1 MSREHGRTTFNAT
14 QKLVKPEMMTPRSAL
29 ARTMSAVRAR
39 RVLAGLSLSG
49 LLLFA
54 SACGGDSGND
64 EPGAKPSESLRAA
77 ALSLQQAMNSVSRE
91 IDVMSS
97 TRASLDRL
105 GATLQPA
112 ISQTSD
118 VIGLLT
124 PKATSDGTEAQLLK
138 GARQQRSFLQ
148 FAADATSKRTRAS
161 ANSSLGRA
169 RAAGRGATSAYA
181 DVAQKQ
187 SEMAGLLPGPTTFN
201 TGRLRDA
208 VLKVNRGPRKTS
220 PSPPPASSPP
230 PPPAQ
235 AETCGDGLSVNSVTS
250 CPFARAVR
258 DEYESTNG
266 ASVIEV
272 FSPVTQRS
280 YTMSCSGGVP
290 TVCRGGNGAVVTI
303 R

>member
-1 MSREHGRTTFNAT
+1 MN
-14 QKLVKPEMMTPRSAL
+14 PRSASTR
-29 ARTMSAVRAR
+29 RTNAFRTR
-39 RVLAGLSLSG
+39 HVLAALSLSG
-49 LLLFA
+49 LLLSA
-54 SACGGDSGND
+54 SGCGGDAGSS
-64 EPGAKPSESLRAA
+64 ESSTKPSESLRAA

-124 PKATSDGTEAQLLK
+124 PKATSDGPEGQLLK

-148 FAADATSKRTRAS
+148 FAADATNKRTRAS

-169 RAAGRGATSAYA
+169 RAAGRQATSAYA

-187 SEMAGLLPGPTTFN
+187 SEMAGLLPGATTFN

-208 VLKVNRGPRKTS
+208 VLKVNRGTRP
-220 PSPPPASSPP
+220 PSPPPPPPPGGSSPP
-230 PPPAQ
+230 PPPPPPSN
-235 AETCGDGLSVNSVTS
+235 CGDGLSVNSVTS

-258 DEYESTNG
+258 DAYESSNG
-266 ASVIEV
+266 ASVLEV
-272 FSPVTQRS
+272 FSPVTQQS
-280 YTMSCSGGVP
+280 YTMNCSGGVP
-290 TVCRGGNGAVVTI
+290 TVCRGGNGAVVSI

>member
-1 MSREHGRTTFNAT
+1 MKQRSGRTPQMIMF
-14 QKLVKPEMMTPRSAL
+14 KP
-29 ARTMSAVRAR
+29 ARLLTAAC
-39 RVLAGLSLSG
+39 LSG
-49 LLLFA
+49 LLLVA
-54 SACGGDSGND
+54 AGCGGDASDGD
-64 EPGAKPSESLRAA
+64 GGGKPVAESVRAA

-91 IDVMSS
+91 IDTMSS
-97 TRASLDRL
+97 TRDSLERL

-124 PKATSDGTEAQLLK
+124 PKATSAGAEAQLLK

-148 FAADATSKRTRAS
+148 FAANTTNSRTRRA
-161 ANSSLGRA
+161 ANNSLTRA
-169 RAAGRGATSAYA
+169 RAAGRQATSAYS
-181 DVAQKQ
+181 DVAEQQ
-187 SEMAGLLPGPTTFN
+187 SAVAGLLPGATTFN

-208 VLKVNRGPRKTS
+208 VLKVTAKKSGTT
-220 PSPPPASSPP
+220 PP
-230 PPPAQ
+230 PPGSGSDGGGGGSAPTGS
-235 AETCGDGLSVNSVTS
+235 TCGDGLSVNSVTS

-258 DEYESTNG
+258 DEYQSTNG

-290 TVCRGGNGAVVTI
+290 TVCRGGNGAVVSI

>member
-1 MSREHGRTTFNAT
+1 MMNA
-14 QKLVKPEMMTPRSAL
+14 RI
-29 ARTMSAVRAR
+29 ARARQTSTIRAR
-39 RVLAGLSLSG
+39 RVLTASCIAG
-49 LLLFA
+49 LLLTA
-54 SACGGDSGND
+54 AGCGGGSGGD
-64 EPGAKPSESLRAA
+64 EPGANPSESLRAA

-124 PKATSDGTEAQLLK
+124 PKATSDGPEAQLLK

-148 FAADATSKRTRAS
+148 FAADAANKRTRAS
-161 ANSSLGRA
+161 ANTSLARA
-169 RAAGRGATSAYA
+169 RAAGRLATGAYA
-181 DVAQKQ
+181 DVAEKQ
-187 SEMAGLLPGPTTFN
+187 SEIAGLLPGSTTFN

-208 VLKVNRGPRKTS
+208 VLRVNRGRART
-220 PSPPPASSPP
+220 SPP
-230 PPPAQ
+230 PPPPPASGGGG
-235 AETCGDGLSVNSVTS
+235 AGGSPAPTASMCGDGLSVNSVTS

-258 DEYESTNG
+258 DRYESSNG

-280 YTMSCSGGVP
+280 YTMTCSGGVP